1 MQRPPSIVRYEQLY
15 LASVVISLIVGLL
28 TYGTRVDLLA
38 ANPQVATLAQ
48 PIVLGATAIGLLI
61 SAVLWWYTARQP
73 GIVAKWIVVVFAAF
87 AAIGVLLAVPTL
99 MRDGPVPVYA
109 IAAGIV
115 ANALYIAAAVLLF
128 RADAKLWFGEAPD
141 GDDAEEAA

>member
-15 LASVVISLIVGLL
+15 IASVVLSLIVGLL
-28 TYGTRVDLLA
+28 TYQTRVDLLS

-48 PIVLGATAIGLLI
+48 PIVLGTTAIGLFI

-99 MRDGPVPVYA
+99 MRSGPVPIYA
-109 IAAGIV
+109 IVAGIV
-115 ANALYIAAAVLLF
+115 ANALYIAAAVMLF
-128 RADAKLWFGEAPD
+128 RADAKLWFGETPDD
-141 GDDAEEAA
+141 GDAEDAA